1 MANLYEL
8 NAEIRE
14 EAGRGASRLLRR
26 ENRIPAIMYG
36 AEKPPQNIS
45 LNHFEVSKAL
55 ENDGVYSHI
64 LTVNIKGEKQQA
76 VLKAIQRHPYKPKI
90 EHIDFLRINPKE
102 KIVMHVPVHF
112 KGDHEAPGLKEG
124 GVFMHLMNSIEI
136 RCLPAN
142 LPEAIEIDVSGFN
155 IDDTISLSE
164 LKLPKDVELM
174 AFAHGGEKEEHD
186 AVIVKL
192 HIPRIEVEEEPVVA
206 VVEGEEGAVPVEGA
220 EGAPV
225 AEGAEG
231 APKAAAPAGE
241 KGDKGAPAKAAAP
254 AAKDHKDHPEKK

>member
-26 ENRIPAIMYG
+26 ENRIPAIVYG
-36 AEKPPQNIS
+36 AEKPALNIS

-64 LTVNIKGEKQQA
+64 LTLNIKGEKQQA

-112 KGDHEAPGLKEG
+112 KGELDAPGIKEG
-124 GVFMHLMNSIEI
+124 GVFMHLMNSIEV
-136 RCLPAN
+136 RCLPSN
-142 LPEAIEIDVSGFN
+142 LPESVEIDVSGFN

-174 AFAHGGEKEEHD
+174 AFAHGGDKEEHD
-186 AVIVKL
+186 AVVVKL
-192 HIPRIEVEEEPVVA
+192 HIPRIVVEEEPVVE
-206 VVEGEEGAVPVEGA
+206 VVEGEEGALPVEGEAAAPA
-220 EGAPV
+220 EGS
-225 AEGAEG
+225 AEG
-231 APKAAAPAGE
+231 APKAEIGRASCRE
-241 KGDKGAPAKAAAP
+241 RVLWYV
-254 AAKDHKDHPEKK
+254 

>member
-8 NAEIRE
+8 NAENRE
-14 EAGRGASRLLRR
+14 TAGRGASRRLRR

-36 AEKPPQNIS
+36 AEKPPINIS

-55 ENDGVYSHI
+55 ENEAIYSHI
-64 LTVNIKGEKQQA
+64 LTVNINGQKQQA

-102 KIVMHVPVHF
+102 KIIMHIPVHF
-112 KGDHEAPGLKEG
+112 KGAAEAPGLKEG
-124 GVFMHLMNSIEI
+124 GVFMHLINSIEV

-142 LPEAIEIDVSGFN
+142 LPEFIEVDVSGFN
-155 IDDTISLSE
+155 IDDTVMLSE

-174 AFAHGGEKEEHD
+174 AFAHGGEKEDHD
-186 AVIVKL
+186 AAVVKL
-192 HIPRIEVEEEPVVA
+192 HIPRIEVEEESVA
-206 VVEGEEGAVPVEGA
+206 V
-220 EGAPV
+220 V

-231 APKAAAPAGE
+231 AVPAEGEAAAP
-241 KGDKGAPAKAAAP
+241 GAEGAAP
-254 AAKDHKDHPEKK
+254 AAAAAAEGDAKKEAASKEHGKDHSDKK